1 MSLEITRKKDGS
13 LRSKWWYGRFTVNGK
28 ETCVN
33 LCIEIKGHVPETLRM
48 RGDDTFELSRMR
60 AQTKLD
66 GLTLEA
72 HNRKTAVHHLQELY
86 EIKAGE
92 KLTQIALPEM
102 AERWNLL
109 PTKKKR
115 CALRTE
121 NQLTTIRQ
129 FQKFMTANFPQA
141 TTMSQITRKM
151 ALAWMKS
158 LDDLGMAGA
167 TYNTKLSLL
176 KGIFEKLGSEAGVLT
191 NPFNG
196 IPFHETNTMHR
207 QPFTQKELNAILA
220 HCDDLIRPVV
230 LTAMCTAMR
239 RGDCA
244 MLKWETVDL
253 EHGFISVKTSKT
265 GELAEIP
272 LFPLL
277 RAELEKLPRK
287 SIYVFPDV
295 AKMYKAN
302 LMGLTWRFKKAIN
315 DAKIQGA
322 VIERDDAMQ
331 NASVKD
337 FHSLRTTWI
346 TMALTA
352 GVPMELVRRVTGH
365 STVDVVLKH
374 YFRPGREAFK
384 VALETAMPKMLTG
397 GEKSEDGDQKT
408 ENGEQKPDENMQK
421 MLKKIQGLLEY
432 GEDMEKA
439 AILRRL
445 TEIAKEMTDQLRQGQ
460 DGQNTSLA
468 A

>member
-1 MSLEITRKKDGS
+1 MGLEITRNQDGS
-13 LRSKWWYGRFTVNGK
+13 PRSKWWYGNFTVGGERKYVNLGIEICGRVPASLK
-28 ETCVN
+28 ET
-33 LCIEIKGHVPETLRM
+33 
-48 RGDDTFELSRMR
+48 GDVAYERSRMK
-60 AQTKLD
+60 AQLKLD
-66 GLTLEA
+66 ALKQDA
-72 HNRKTAVHHLQELY
+72 HSRKSAVHHLQELY

-92 KLTQIALPEM
+92 ELTQIALADM
-102 AERWNLL
+102 AEQWSLL

-115 CALRTE
+115 CPLRTG

-129 FQKFMTANFPQA
+129 FREFMEAKFPQSK
-141 TTMSQITRKM
+141 TMSQITRKM

-158 LDDLGMAGA
+158 LDDMGMAGA

-176 KGIFEKLGSEAGVLT
+176 KGIFEKLGPEAGVLT

-207 QPFTQKELNAILA
+207 QPFTQAELNAILE
-220 HCDDLIRPVV
+220 HCDELLRPVV

-244 MLKWETVDL
+244 LLKWESVDL
-253 EHGFISVKTSKT
+253 VNGFISVKTSKT

-287 SIYVFPDV
+287 GIYVFPE
-295 AKMYKAN
+295 AAEMYKTN
-302 LMGLTWRFKKAIN
+302 IHGISWRFQKALKAAGIT
-315 DAKIQGA
+315 DTL
-322 VIERDDAMQ
+322 IERDNASQ
-331 NASVKD
+331 RASVKD

-374 YFRPGREAFK
+374 YFRPGREAFRT
-384 VALETAMPKMLTG
+384 ALETAMPLMLTG
-397 GEKSEDGDQKT
+397 GGQKKATPRDALLNLAEKSKELSK
-408 ENGEQKPDENMQK
+408 EALVEEIVKLAGE
-421 MLKKIQGLLEY
+421 
-432 GEDMEKA
+432 
-439 AILRRL
+439 
-445 TEIAKEMTDQLRQGQ
+445 
-460 DGQNTSLA
+460 LA

>member
-1 MSLEITRKKDGS
+1 MK
-13 LRSKWWYGRFTVNGK
+13 
-28 ETCVN
+28 
-33 LCIEIKGHVPETLRM
+33 
-48 RGDDTFELSRMR
+48 
-60 AQTKLD
+60 AQLKLD
-66 GLTLEA
+66 ALKQDA
-72 HNRKTAVHHLQELY
+72 HSRKSAVHHLQELY

-92 KLTQIALPEM
+92 ELTQIALADM
-102 AERWNLL
+102 AEQWSLL

-115 CALRTE
+115 CPLRTG

-129 FQKFMTANFPQA
+129 FREFIEAKFSQA
-141 TTMSQITRKM
+141 KTMSQITRKM

-176 KGIFEKLGSEAGVLT
+176 KGIFEKLGPEAGVLT

-207 QPFTQKELNAILA
+207 QPFTQAELNAILE
-220 HCDDLIRPVV
+220 HCDDLLRPVF

-244 MLKWETVDL
+244 MLKWESVDL
-253 EHGFISVKTSKT
+253 ESGFISVKTSKT

-277 RAELEKLPRK
+277 RAELEKQPRK
-287 SIYVFPDV
+287 SIYVFPE
-295 AKMYKAN
+295 AAEMYKAN
-302 LMGLTWRFKKAIN
+302 LMGLTWRFKKALK
-315 DAKIQGA
+315 DAGIERTL
-322 VIERDDAMQ
+322 VERDDAMQ
-331 NASVKD
+331 RASVKD

-346 TMALTA
+346 TMALSA

-384 VALETAMPKMLTG
+384 LALETAMPKMLTG
-397 GEKSEDGDQKT
+397 GTEERFDLPEEVLELGKMAKALKPEELVEKVE
-408 ENGEQKPDENMQK
+408 
-421 MLKKIQGLLEY
+421 
-432 GEDMEKA
+432 
-439 AILRRL
+439 
-445 TEIAKEMTDQLRQGQ
+445 
-460 DGQNTSLA
+460 SLA
-468 A
+468 REVARMTKAERAAAVLAA

>member
-1 MSLEITRKKDGS
+1 MKAQLKMDAFKQDAHSRKS
-13 LRSKWWYGRFTVNGK
+13 
-28 ETCVN
+28 
-33 LCIEIKGHVPETLRM
+33 
-48 RGDDTFELSRMR
+48 
-60 AQTKLD
+60 
-66 GLTLEA
+66 
-72 HNRKTAVHHLQELY
+72 AVHHLQELY

-92 KLTQIALPEM
+92 ELTQIALAEM
-102 AERWNLL
+102 AEQWSLL

-115 CALRTE
+115 CPLRTE

-129 FQKFMTANFPQA
+129 FREFMTANFPQA

-151 ALAWMKS
+151 SLAWMKS

-176 KGIFEKLGSEAGVLT
+176 KGIFEKLGTEAGVLT

-244 MLKWETVDL
+244 MLKWESVDL
-253 EHGFISVKTSKT
+253 ENGFISVKTSKT

-302 LMGLTWRFKKAIN
+302 LMGLTWRFKKALT
-315 DAKIQGA
+315 AAG
-322 VIERDDAMQ
+322 IEGTQVKRDDAMQ
-331 NASVKD
+331 KASVKD

-374 YFRPGREAFK
+374 YFRPGREAFRT
-384 VALETAMPKMLTG
+384 ALETAMPLMLTG
-397 GEKSEDGDQKT
+397 GTDERLDLPKEVLELGKVARSL
-408 ENGEQKPDENMQK
+408 KPEE
-421 MLKKIQGLLEY
+421 LV
-432 GEDMEKA
+432 EKA
-439 AILRRL
+439 EAL
-445 TEIAKEMTDQLRQGQ
+445 AKAVARMTKEQRAAAV
-460 DGQNTSLA
+460 LA